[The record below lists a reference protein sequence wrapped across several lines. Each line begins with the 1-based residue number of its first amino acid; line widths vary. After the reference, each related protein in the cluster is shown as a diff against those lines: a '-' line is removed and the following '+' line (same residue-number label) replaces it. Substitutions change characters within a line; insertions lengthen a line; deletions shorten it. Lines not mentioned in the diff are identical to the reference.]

1 MGLTYNGG
9 FNLLDY
15 VYNKNPSYGIEKNQE
30 PASYDSWLVELTASD
45 GTAYNSDTNS
55 DDKRRLNRGSQD
67 TGNEVWN
74 VGDGY
79 ATNFVVNLID
89 IQFAAN
95 GGDAQ
100 TFTGFNLY
108 IGQFGADVDLLF
120 ATGTLNTP
128 ITVQPGET
136 PIIRAYD
143 ASSGDGLKID
153 IDETNLYTSDFRDKI
168 YRYLFLAE
176 DSLSDVISYKFT
188 PFNNGSGTLFDNLSF
203 FVNRVDENNPG
214 GVNWGIANQGGYAQA
229 YNLKDLAL
237 PLNMLGNA
245 VFNRVNIYYS
255 QGSFPNETYVLAGNF
270 VTITD
275 QSTGSPTNY
284 TIADG
289 ETGRFKAVELRINAK

>member
-176 DSLSDVISYKFT
+176 DSFSGIAEYKFVIYNTSGNSTPLEFYLTRDSGLPNFNITSEAGGSYAAARNASDV
-188 PFNNGSGTLFDNLSF
+188 
-203 FVNRVDENNPG
+203 V
-214 GVNWGIANQGGYAQA
+214 
-229 YNLKDLAL
+229 L
-237 PLNMLGNA
+237 PLNQGS
-245 VFNRVNIYYS
+245 NISTDEIRMFYS
-255 QGSFPNETYVLAGNF
+255 QGTFPNYTYLEAGDF
-270 VTITD
+270 IMREIGTGTPIT
-275 QSTGSPTNY
+275 Y
-284 TIADG
+284 TIANG
-289 ETGRFKAVELRINAK
+289 ETARLKTNFLRINAR